1 MVRPF
6 HSRTRRVP
14 VVRVTWREEIRR
26 EAAFEAG
33 SKLEGEAEVE
43 VEVEGKGDVL
53 EGQGKCRDDE
63 DDLACMPLAAAL
75 AAASSWRTTLAES
88 PP

>member
-1 MVRPF
+1 
-6 HSRTRRVP
+6 VP
-14 VVRVTWREEIRR
+14 VVRVTWRDETRR
-26 EAAFEAG
+26 SATFEG
-33 SKLEGEAEVE
+33 VGKLEGRAEVEVE

-63 DDLACMPLAAAL
+63 DDLTDTPFAASVTAAG
-75 AAASSWRTTLAES
+75 AAASSWRTALAES

>member
-1 MVRPF
+1 
-6 HSRTRRVP
+6 
-14 VVRVTWREEIRR
+14 
-26 EAAFEAG
+26 
-33 SKLEGEAEVE
+33 LEGRAEVE